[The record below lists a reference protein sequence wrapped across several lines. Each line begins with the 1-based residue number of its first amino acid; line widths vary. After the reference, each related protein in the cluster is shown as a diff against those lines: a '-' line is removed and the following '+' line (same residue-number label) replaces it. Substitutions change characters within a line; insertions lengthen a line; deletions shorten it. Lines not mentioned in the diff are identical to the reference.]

1 MNSYKSPFQYLL
13 LSGLIALGFS
23 LFSQLSSGV
32 VAEQRQKNA
41 LEQLSSPERTTLK
54 EGEVTLSREASE
66 FTARVLINAPTTA
79 AWEVLTDYDNFEEFF
94 PNVEKSRLL
103 ESDGNTHVFEQV
115 NVTKL
120 LFFTNRSRV
129 VLATTETY
137 PTKIEFRLVEG
148 DVKTLNGVWQVEPI
162 VTNGKGKSILVT
174 HKITIDPEG
183 EGLSRNLFFQ
193 VYPGVLKDTLAALK
207 TETEQRAGE

>member
-1 MNSYKSPFQYLL
+1 MKFDQSHPQYFL

-23 LFSQLSSGV
+23 LFSQLSNGGL
-32 VAEQRQKNA
+32 AEQRQRNA
-41 LEQLSSPERTTLK
+41 LEQLPPPERTTLK
-54 EGEVTLSREASE
+54 EGEVTLSREGTE
-66 FTARVLINAPTTA
+66 FTARVLINASPST

-94 PNVEKSRLL
+94 PNVEQSRLL
-103 ESDGNTHVFEQV
+103 ESDGNGHVFEQV

-137 PTKIEFRLVEG
+137 PKKIEFQLVEG

-162 VTNGKGKSILVT
+162 VTSGEGNSILLT
-174 HKITIDPEG
+174 HNITIDPEG
-183 EGLSRNLFFQ
+183 KGLSRDLFFKI
-193 VYPGVLKDTLAALK
+193 YPRVLKDTLVALK
-207 TETEQRAGE
+207 TETEQRAER